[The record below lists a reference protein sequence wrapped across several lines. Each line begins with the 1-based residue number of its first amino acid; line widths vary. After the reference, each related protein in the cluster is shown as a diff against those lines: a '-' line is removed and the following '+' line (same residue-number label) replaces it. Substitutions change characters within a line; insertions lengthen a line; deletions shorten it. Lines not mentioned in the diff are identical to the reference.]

1 VLGAGAAVA
10 GAAVAAPWWDRLAV
24 ATGAPGG
31 WPEATIAELQR
42 AMASGK
48 TTSRELTRWYLDQIA
63 RLNPKLHAVI
73 ETNPDALAIAA
84 ALDRERHDGHHRGP
98 LHGLPILVKD
108 NLATDD
114 RMETTAGSLAL
125 VGSKVPDDSVV
136 VAHLRRA
143 GAVILGKANLSEWAN
158 FRGGSAD
165 FPPINGWSAR
175 GGFTRDPY
183 VLSADPCGSSSGSA
197 VGAAANLCVAA
208 IGTETD
214 GSITCPAGNN
224 NVAGLKPTVGLVSQ
238 RGIIPIAA
246 SQDTAGPMART
257 VADVATILGVIQ
269 SPFPG
274 PGLNPPA
281 HLPRDYTAFLSPRAL
296 KGARIGIDR
305 QYFDLDKQGLGP
317 DDALLFDLDEAFGAL
332 RHGGATLIDD
342 VDTGD
347 FLGWFDAE
355 FTVLLFEFKV
365 QVAAYL
371 AGLRN
376 TRMRTLADLI
386 RFNLAHCQRELAFF
400 GQEVFEASEATS
412 GNLRDPEY
420 LAAVATC
427 RQLTRARGIDRA
439 FRQHNLD
446 AVVGPSWSFIS
457 TAPAVAG
464 YPNISVPA
472 GFDRKG
478 RPIGMSMFARA
489 WEEPKLLGMAYAFEQ
504 VMGARRPPRFKGSVP
519 PPPPPFPGCSAPT
532 AAAAA
537 RASAAR
543 NGVRGPRRI

>member
-1 VLGAGAAVA
+1 
-10 GAAVAAPWWDRLAV
+10 
-24 ATGAPGG
+24 
-31 WPEATIAELQR
+31 
-42 AMASGK
+42 
-48 TTSRELTRWYLDQIA
+48 
-63 RLNPKLHAVI
+63 
-73 ETNPDALAIAA
+73 
-84 ALDRERHDGHHRGP
+84 
-98 LHGLPILVKD
+98 
-108 NLATDD
+108 
-114 RMETTAGSLAL
+114 METTAGSLAL
-125 VGSKVPDDSVV
+125 VGSKVPDDAVV

-257 VADVATILGVIQ
+257 VTDVATILGVIQ

-274 PGLNPPA
+274 PGLTPPA
-281 HLPRDYTAFLSPRAL
+281 QLPHDYTRFLSPRAL

-305 QYFDLDKQGLGP
+305 QYFDISKQGLGP
-317 DDALLFDLDEAFGAL
+317 DDALLFDLDEAFDAL
-332 RHGGATLIDD
+332 RHAGATLVDD

-347 FLGWFDAE
+347 FLGWSDAE

-371 AGLRN
+371 HGLRN
-376 TRMRTLADLI
+376 TRMRDLADLI
-386 RFNLAHCQRELAFF
+386 RFNVAHCQRELAFF

-412 GNLRDPEY
+412 GDLHDPEY

-427 RQLTRARGIDRA
+427 RRLTRARA
-439 FRQHNLD
+439 
-446 AVVGPSWSFIS
+446 S
-457 TAPAVAG
+457 TAPSA
-464 YPNISVPA
+464 STTST
-472 GFDRKG
+472 RW
-478 RPIGMSMFARA
+478 SARR
-489 WEEPKLLGMAYAFEQ
+489 
-504 VMGARRPPRFKGSVP
+504 GASSRPPRRWPATRTSASP
-519 PPPPPFPGCSAPT
+519 PASTGKAGRSACRCSPGPGRSPSCSAWPT
-532 AAAAA
+532 PSS
-537 RASAAR
+537 R
-543 NGVRGPRRI
+543 